1 MAAFATTIK
10 RAFSGIFSHATEEEK
25 QKRYVAQQIAYCE
38 RYAKTLRNELN
49 KEENKEIN
57 SWINLKTYHS
67 AGGGI
72 RDSLATSILN
82 SFEKSFENKDKDK
95 KFNQKLLFR
104 KYNVARCALDIL
116 YMQEKKGI
124 ENYKNYLAQ
133 NKFLLAQRRDDD
145 AMTLAKVAGV
155 AVSTVLGVGI
165 GGYIAYHSFFGKRAT
180 EGKKLLRKSE
190 KNSTDLQARI
200 ERFAVKK

>member
-10 RAFSGIFSHATEEEK
+10 RAFSGLIFSHTTEEEK

-38 RYAKTLRNELN
+38 RYAKKLRNELQQ
-49 KEENKEIN
+49 EENKEIN
-57 SWINLKTYHS
+57 SCINLKTYHS

-72 RDSLATSILN
+72 RESLAECILN
-82 SFEKSFENKDKDK
+82 SFEHKDKEK
-95 KFNQKLLFR
+95 ESNQKLLFR
-104 KYNVARCALDIL
+104 KYNVVRCALDIL
-116 YMQEKKGI
+116 YMQQKNGI
-124 ENYKNYLAQ
+124 ENYKNYLAK
-133 NKFLLAQRRDDD
+133 NKFLLAQRRDDGYI
-145 AMTLAKVAGV
+145 TFAKGAGV
-155 AVSTVLGVGI
+155 ALGAVLGVGI